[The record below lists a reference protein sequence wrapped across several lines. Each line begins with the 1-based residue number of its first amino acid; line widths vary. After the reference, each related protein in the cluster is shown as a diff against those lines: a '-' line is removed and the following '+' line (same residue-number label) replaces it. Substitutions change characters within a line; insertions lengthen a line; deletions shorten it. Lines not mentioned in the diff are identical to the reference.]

1 MRKYSIMSTR
11 IASILSYLFHPLF
24 LVTYMLFYL
33 MAANPYLFSNREE
46 KANGL
51 MIISVVMT
59 TVFFPVVSISLMK
72 ALDLI
77 DSFEMKEKKERVG
90 PLIVTSL
97 FYFWLYLN
105 VRTNSLVPTPLSCF
119 VLGTVVAL
127 FISFFINNFNK
138 ISLHAVGMG
147 GLVMAL
153 ILIRIYFLY
162 DTFIVNS
169 FVGQFII
176 STNLIIVL
184 GVILT
189 GLLCTA
195 RLSKSAHNSTQIYL
209 GLVVGMLAQVI
220 GFGIGMR

>member
-1 MRKYSIMSTR
+1 
-11 IASILSYLFHPLF
+11 
-24 LVTYMLFYL
+24 MLFYL

-105 VRTNSLVPTPLSCF
+105 VRTNSIVPMPLSCF
-119 VLGTVVAL
+119 VLGTVVSL
-127 FISFFINNFNK
+127 FISFFINNFSK

-153 ILIRIYFLY
+153 ILVRINFLY

-169 FVGQFII
+169 FIGQFII

-184 GVILT
+184 GILLA

-195 RLSKSAHNSTQIYL
+195 RLSKSAHSTSQIYL
-209 GLVVGMLAQVI
+209 GIMVGIVAQMI